1 MHYASGW
8 NFQVLIKVEAAG
20 INPVDT
26 YIRSGTYAVK
36 PTLPYT
42 PGKDVAGVVEDVGAK
57 VQHLKVRVSPER
69 ERERERESII
79 I

>member
-1 MHYASGW
+1 M
-8 NFQVLIKVEAAG
+8 E
-20 INPVDT
+20 T

-57 VQHLKVRVSPER
+57 VLHLQVRVSPER
-69 ERERERESII
+69 ERKREREREREEREREKREREKRERV
-79 I
+79 